1 MVGTTRSAAEGV
13 RESHAAQSVGERTVL
28 PEAERRAAGTMP
40 LRDAPPA
47 PSHAHPHP
55 HGANEREVNT
65 ERGSCCLQR

>member
-13 RESHAAQSVGERTVL
+13 RESHAAQSAGERTVL
-28 PEAERRAAGTMP
+28 PEAEGRAAGTVP

-55 HGANEREVNT
+55 REAK
-65 ERGSCCLQR
+65 